1 MDEVYISVSYKMFKF
16 KMFKFLCIV
25 DRDFSSYMKL
35 KNILFHF
42 RSLPT
47 PKTYGNV
54 KDESWKDGCY

>member
-1 MDEVYISVSYKMFKF
+1 
-16 KMFKFLCIV
+16 MFKFLCIV

-35 KNILFHF
+35 KNISFRF